1 MVMGECIS
9 TREHPKTNPL
19 FFSAKLNIINIISS
33 LMPEPTKRIREG
45 GRTYCTFHV
54 RPYATKKEAETR
66 AKTLLPVPLPT
77 KFRKE
82 DGGWWGYVLTPTDP
96 DDFPQKMTIR
106 GKTYDLQWTFSKNGE
121 KARELRGI
129 LERQGQ
135 PAKVVQAVSLHG
147 DPFHAVY
154 ARPKTKERERM
165 AAAAKRKQ
173 RPLKN
178 PPLAITGKWY
188 GHKLPMQL
196 YQKSLFETRKAAEEV
211 KVTLREKG
219 EVVQIKPFEGW
230 YALYHTEGLGKTLKV
245 EVKYASTAHLT
256 PVEKHSAK
264 RDGQRRALPVG
275 KRVSKFGKVY
285 YEYRENRGDG
295 PAELKE
301 KWGEEKALAWAK
313 NARAKKTRTTV
324 VARLV
329 AAGGKE
335 WRSDSGAHRVYFND
349 LAGLYGL
356 KTSRYG
362 TGNISSATLRGSGIS
377 NSQARKI
384 ESAFVFAK
392 LWYDVGTKTFGSK
405 GLGDDDKAVIVAA
418 IKKKAKI

>member
-1 MVMGECIS
+1 MS
-9 TREHPKTNPL
+9 TPKEQITYRGFTYRRLHKNPVKSKRKIL
-19 FFSAKLNIINIISS
+19 ENLKVYNNS
-33 LMPEPTKRIREG
+33 PPTPNHILKTTEG
-45 GRTYCTFHV
+45 YWA
-54 RPYATKKEAETR
+54 Y
-66 AKTLLPVPLPT
+66 LL
-77 KFRKE
+77 
-82 DGGWWGYVLTPTDP
+82 DP
-96 DDFPQKMTIR
+96 KNKSDFPKKLKIDGITCEFYAGFTTAADAHECR
-106 GKTYDLQWTFSKNGE
+106 
-121 KARELRGI
+121 RELRVQGKSTKQIFTGAGKGGYWGI
-129 LERQGQ
+129 YTIRL
-135 PAKVVQAVSLHG
+135 
-147 DPFHAVY
+147 
-154 ARPKTKERERM
+154 
-165 AAAAKRKQ
+165 
-173 RPLKN
+173 
-178 PPLAITGKWY
+178 PPLSITGKWY
-188 GHKLPMQL
+188 GHKIPMQL
-196 YQKSLFETRKAAEEV
+196 YQNSIFETRKAAEEA
-211 KVTLREKG
+211 KKALREKG

-245 EVKYASTAHLT
+245 EVKYASTASLT
-256 PVEKHSAK
+256 PVKKHSAK

-301 KWGEEKALAWAK
+301 KWGEERALAWAK
-313 NARAKKTRTTV
+313 NARAKQPKKNV

-349 LAGLYGL
+349 LSGLYGL

-392 LWYDVGTKTFGSK
+392 VWYDVGTKAFGSK
-405 GLGDDDKAVIVAA
+405 GLGDDDKAVIVTA